1 MIGSKLTRFAGSQ
14 VARQAMQK
22 HSGSGGALDLKFGL
36 HLLFRDRNVPLLYK
50 LFAFGLGG
58 ALTWL
63 LVALETPLEM
73 ILATFLPVIGFTA
86 DMMIDG
92 AEIIVCPILFAALIL
107 PHVAPRTLVDIAR
120 GMLPAPATAH
130 RS

>member
-1 MIGSKLTRFAGSQ
+1 MMGSKLTRFAGSQ
-14 VARQAMQK
+14 MARQAMQK
-22 HSGSGGALDLKFGL
+22 HSGSGGALDLRFGL
-36 HLLFRDRNVPLLYK
+36 HLLFRDANIPFLYK
-50 LFAFGLGG
+50 LLAFALGG

-92 AEIIVCPILFAALIL
+92 AEIIVCPILFAALLL
-107 PHVAPRTLVDIAR
+107 PHVVPRMLVDRAR
-120 GMLPAPATAH
+120 GMLLAPATA
-130 RS
+130 RQ